1 MSGAGASVLDAR
13 PRPAAADAG
22 DDSPVGGAAAAA
34 TPGAPGQV
42 EGQVEGAASVGRG
55 RGRSLKRKPTPRSG
69 GSQQAH
75 KRASAKRKAKR
86 AAVTPA
92 FISKEELK
100 ARIAEL
106 EQATDPNVQQL
117 VNENVALQDDIEQ
130 LKRELEP
137 HRLHRQ
143 AVRDEE
149 RAAAQ
154 LKVDAS
160 ARTARHAEQQLQQAA
175 ARIRVLE
182 RERDAAL
189 KRAENAA
196 AELREAH
203 IAIGRIGVI
212 EQRRGRREWRRE
224 RVANL
229 LMRRLKEMLGDEY
242 EPFMFRKVCTN
253 AGMLTRFMKVPRVK
267 KFVQTYANVM
277 MKRRG
282 RTMAMRRV
290 RYIDLLRSGRT
301 SRRENDRAYKDT
313 EKGRKQQLG
322 LFDIDCER
330 RHQSRYANAA
340 AHSDIVE
347 SWADDLVRYGIT
359 DITLL

>member
-22 DDSPVGGAAAAA
+22 DDSPVGGAPAAA

-69 GSQQAH
+69 RSLQSI
-75 KRASAKRKAKR
+75 RRDSAKRKAKR

-92 FISKEELK
+92 FISKDELK

-106 EQATDPNVQQL
+106 EQFTDPNVQQVQQL

-137 HRLHRQ
+137 HRLHRH

-149 RAAAQ
+149 RAKAESAAK

-189 KRAENAA
+189 KRAEHAA

-242 EPFMFRKVCTN
+242 EPFMFRKVCT
-253 AGMLTRFMKVPRVK
+253 AAYMLNPKGSFGDVIGTKFCESRARTPFIAHAAFLGSRDVPRV
-267 KFVQTYANVM
+267 
-277 MKRRG
+277 
-282 RTMAMRRV
+282 
-290 RYIDLLRSGRT
+290 
-301 SRRENDRAYKDT
+301 
-313 EKGRKQQLG
+313 
-322 LFDIDCER
+322 
-330 RHQSRYANAA
+330 
-340 AHSDIVE
+340 
-347 SWADDLVRYGIT
+347 
-359 DITLL
+359 